1 MAGRPVS
8 SRGRGGGEEA
18 AVAKQL
24 VQSLR
29 GDLNTLSNEAKK
41 KYPAVKEVGEGG
53 LGSLEGRDGMKD
65 V

>member
-8 SRGRGGGEEA
+8 SKGGPGGGEA

-29 GDLNTLSNEAKK
+29 GDLNSLSSEAKK
-41 KYPAVKEVGEGG
+41 RYPAVREVSW
-53 LGSLEGRDGMKD
+53 LS
-65 V
+65 

>member
-1 MAGRPVS
+1 M
-8 SRGRGGGEEA
+8 GRGGREEA

-41 KYPAVKEVGEGG
+41 KYLAVKEVSEGG
-53 LGSLEGRDGMKD
+53 LGVNVMVKLQSH
-65 V
+65 